1 MVRCSSGR
9 KIFLVLRHIIYLNDN
24 MVSDFYE
31 ELLDDDDVLTAKRTF
46 NKVYNELVN
55 QEEIV
60 QINSELSEMS
70 EIPLR
75 EIIEVSGTLTVLKS
89 FLDQVL
95 LNEIMN
101 SNLLGFADALQFADH
116 KEINTV
122 ERQGRQIQNLAKKDS
137 PIPIVIP
144 KNKTSNPFKILSSL
158 ERNHTLLEVD
168 NLNQREVFVLGKIIK
183 KVEKSKKYKLYLM
196 LPTITLNRE

>member
-9 KIFLVLRHIIYLNDN
+9 KNFPVLRHIIYLNDN

-31 ELLDDDDVLTAKRTF
+31 VLLDDDDILTAKRTF

-75 EIIEVSGTLTVLKS
+75 EIIEVPGTLTVLKS

-101 SNLLGFADALQFADH
+101 SNLLGFADALQFAVH
-116 KEINTV
+116 KEINTF
-122 ERQGRQIQNLAKKDS
+122 EREFRSKRSIYFRKDKKMLKKAKN
-137 PIPIVIP
+137 INYI
-144 KNKTSNPFKILSSL
+144 
-158 ERNHTLLEVD
+158 HCCLLLV
-168 NLNQREVFVLGKIIK
+168 
-183 KVEKSKKYKLYLM
+183 
-196 LPTITLNRE
+196 